1 MKKQLHTH
9 TKQRGFTLIESL
21 LTLFIL
27 SVGMLGIA
35 GMQLQGLKSGGLAM
49 QQMIVVIKSQEIIER
64 MRSAVI
70 TNTSGNVDVLAA
82 ANLALYSSTTAAS
95 SGCLVNECSA
105 AAMVADDL
113 FHWQTDL
120 AALLPGTPTTSVT
133 VAGRDVTVS
142 IAWMDKGA
150 TYTYQVVSQL

>member
-1 MKKQLHTH
+1 MKIRSHTH
-9 TKQRGFTLIESL
+9 KKQRGFTLIESM

-27 SVGMLGIA
+27 SIGLLGIA

-49 QQMIVVIKSQEIIER
+49 QQMTVVIKSQEIIER
-64 MRSAVI
+64 MRAAVI
-70 TNTSGNVDVLAA
+70 TNTSGNVNVLAA

-113 FHWQTDL
+113 YHWQTDL
-120 AALLPGTPTTSVT
+120 ALLLPGTPTTSVA
-133 VAGRDVTVS
+133 VVDRSVTVK
-142 IAWMDKGA
+142 ITWTDKDD
-150 TYTYQVVSQL
+150 TYDYEVVSQL

>member
-1 MKKQLHTH
+1 MKKQIHTH
-9 TKQRGFTLIESL
+9 KKQRGFTLIESM

-27 SVGMLGIA
+27 SIGLLGIA
-35 GMQLQGLKSGGLAM
+35 GMQLQALKSGGLAM

-64 MRSAVI
+64 MRAAVI

-113 FHWQTDL
+113 YHWQTDL
-120 AALLPGTPTTSVT
+120 ASLLPGTPTTSVA
-133 VAGRDVTVS
+133 VAGRNVTVK
-142 IAWMDKGA
+142 IIWTDKDIE
-150 TYTYQVVSQL
+150 YDYEVISQL